1 MSEPLRLGGVPIDVL
16 LARDRPGL
24 VRTLLDAVRAEIPEY
39 DLLPAEAMTS
49 DVTSAIENALRL
61 FIDTLRTAH
70 FPDDDQLAVLRES
83 AARRAEEGIPVAS
96 VLAAYHLGVEV
107 TWDHITRDVQPED
120 LADLMTVNRHMLR
133 YLRLVNSA
141 VSAGYVEERQIM
153 LGDEHASRHAML
165 SALLDGGPVEDA
177 ASRAG
182 FRLPPAYQVL
192 CLAIGPHPDELADGV
207 DSGVAARRK
216 LRRLRAELDRRA
228 HEPVL
233 VALTEAG
240 GIALLPVAVEVD
252 ELSPAHARD
261 LAATVHALGR
271 TARADLTVAVVPA
284 APAGVAAAASL
295 AGEVLDVA
303 VRLGRPPG
311 LYRLDDVLVE
321 FHLSRPSAASAQLAA
336 LLDPL
341 AERTELLDTLTS
353 FLRTG
358 QNRRQ
363 TASELHLHPNTV
375 DYRLRRV
382 ADLTGLDPT
391 QLRHSM
397 MIETALAARRP
408 PSGSQ

>member
-1 MSEPLRLGGVPIDVL
+1 MTEPLRLGGVPIDVL

-24 VRTLLDAVRAEIPEY
+24 VRTLLDAVRAAIPEY
-39 DLLPAEAMTS
+39 ELLPAEAMTS

-61 FIDTLRTAH
+61 FIETLRSAR
-70 FPDDDQLAVLRES
+70 FPDDDELAVLRES

-107 TWDHITRDVQPED
+107 VWDHVTRDVTPAD
-120 LADLMTVNRHMLR
+120 IADLMTVNRLMLR
-133 YLRLVNSA
+133 YLRLVSAA

-153 LGDEHASRHAML
+153 LGDEHASRHAL
-165 SALLDGGPVEDA
+165 LTALLDGGPVEDA
-177 ASRAG
+177 ASLAG
-182 FRLPPAYQVL
+182 IPLPPAYQVL
-192 CLAIGPHPDELADGV
+192 SMAIGPHPDEHAAGV
-207 DSGVAARRK
+207 DAAVAARRK

-233 VALTEAG
+233 VALSESG
-240 GIALLPVAVEVD
+240 GVALLPVAVEVD
-252 ELSPAHARD
+252 ELTPAHDRE

-271 TARADLTVAVVPA
+271 AARADLTVAVVAA
-284 APAGVAAAASL
+284 APAGVAAAATL
-295 AGEVLDVA
+295 AGEVLDV
-303 VRLGRPPG
+303 VLGLGRPPG
-311 LYRLDDVLVE
+311 LYQLDDVLME
-321 FHLSRPSAASAQLAA
+321 FHLSRPSAASPKLAA
-336 LLDPL
+336 RLGPLD
-341 AERTELLDTLTS
+341 ERPELLETLTC

-382 ADLTGLDPT
+382 AALTGLDPT
-391 QLRHSM
+391 LPRHTI

-408 PSGSQ
+408 SRS